1 MKTPRCLG
9 TTGIGSG
16 EKGGVA
22 VALFFLILIALPF
35 LEKGSVTKV
44 HITDQSCM
52 LLETT
57 YAIV

>member
-9 TTGIGSG
+9 TTGMGAG
-16 EKGGVA
+16 EKGGAA
-22 VALFFLILIALPF
+22 VALFFLILIALLF
-35 LEKGSVTKV
+35 LEKGSVTEV

-57 YAIV
+57 YAMV